1 MLLES
6 SRIKLQRLSQYKDTM
21 IHIEPLS
28 HSGKSLLSGMNPK
41 DTTEPDAAVADYLA
55 NGGVIT
61 TVPAKKYRSHSA
73 RTKSHMK
80 GGPGSRYLSGGTR
93 NQAGRSRRVS

>member
-1 MLLES
+1 
-6 SRIKLQRLSQYKDTM
+6 M

-28 HSGKSLLSGMNPK
+28 HSGKSLLAGMNPK
-41 DTTEPDAAVADYLA
+41 DTTVLDAAVADYLA